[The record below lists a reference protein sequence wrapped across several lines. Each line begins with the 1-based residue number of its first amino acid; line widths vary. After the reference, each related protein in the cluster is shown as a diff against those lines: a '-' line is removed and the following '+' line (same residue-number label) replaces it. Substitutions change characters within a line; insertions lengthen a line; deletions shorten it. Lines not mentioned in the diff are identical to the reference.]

1 MYNVR
6 NNLALSMFK
15 IYSNPFQMCIPLIT
29 GQQLPIFIK
38 MQSRLETR
46 KSSLF
51 RFGTRLWNNAP
62 SVLKDLNKNSFKKKL
77 HSMLIKIL
85 EKEDQY
91 LEPELIVK
99 QMSKF

>member
-1 MYNVR
+1 
-6 NNLALSMFK
+6 MFK

-38 MQSRLETR
+38 MLSRLETR

-62 SVLKDLNKNSFKKKL
+62 SVLKDLNKNSFKNKL
-77 HSMLIKIL
+77 HSKYAHQDFG
-85 EKEDQY
+85 KEDQY

>member
-1 MYNVR
+1 MR
-6 NNLALSMFK
+6 NNLAPVNVQNLFK
-15 IYSNPFQMCIPLIT
+15 SVSDVHSSNNRSTAADYFYI
-29 GQQLPIFIK
+29 
-38 MQSRLETR
+38 MQSRQETR
-46 KSSLF
+46 KSSFF
-51 RFGTRLWNNAP
+51 RFERRLWNNAP